1 MGLNLKDFLAM
12 ESEEERIPVED
23 VIEMDDTE
31 TPTEDGETLEPEA
44 NEDGSKD
51 TDVTDD
57 ETQSEDDQTG
67 DADDAEVGGDEPLDD
82 GEPVIEDEDGVES
95 TENTEGEEDKGE
107 TPESE
112 EESEPTEEE
121 KQEAEEALEQ
131 LKEIVSNSALTGGL
145 SEGEA
150 ELVSMSLN
158 MVGKKVSLS
167 QERMVP
173 SLEAF
178 SEFSSRRL
186 LATNVV
192 LNNIEYALSQLRG

>member
-1 MGLNLKDFLAM
+1 M

-44 NEDGSKD
+44 NEDESKD
-51 TDVTDD
+51 TDATDD
-57 ETQSEDDQTG
+57 ETQSEDNQTD
-67 DADDAEVGGDEPLDD
+67 DADVAEVGGDEPLDD
-82 GEPVIEDEDGVES
+82 GEPVVEDDES
-95 TENTEGEEDKGE
+95 IDDTAGDEGEE
-107 TPESE
+107 TE

-121 KQEAEEALEQ
+121 KEEAEEALEQ
-131 LKEIVSNSALTGGL
+131 LKEIVSNAALSGGL

-173 SLEAF
+173 SLESF

>member
-1 MGLNLKDFLAM
+1 MGLSLKNFLAM
-12 ESEEERIPVED
+12 ESEEARIPVED
-23 VIEMDDTE
+23 AIEMDDTE
-31 TPTEDGETLEPEA
+31 TPTEDGETLEPAA
-44 NEDGSKD
+44 NEDESKD
-51 TDVTDD
+51 TDATDD

-67 DADDAEVGGDEPLDD
+67 DADDVEVGGDEPLDD
-82 GEPVIEDEDGVES
+82 GEPVVEDDES
-95 TENTEGEEDKGE
+95 TDDVAGDEGEE
-107 TPESE
+107 TESDE
-112 EESEPTEEE
+112 DTEESEPTEEE
-121 KQEAEEALEQ
+121 KEEAEEALEQ
-131 LKEIVSNSALTGGL
+131 LKEIVSNAALSGGL

-173 SLEAF
+173 SLESF